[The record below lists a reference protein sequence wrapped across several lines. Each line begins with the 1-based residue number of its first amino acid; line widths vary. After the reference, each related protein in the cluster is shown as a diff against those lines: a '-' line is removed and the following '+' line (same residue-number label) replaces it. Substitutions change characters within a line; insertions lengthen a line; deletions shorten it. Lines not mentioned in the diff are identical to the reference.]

1 MAETQEIRI
10 AFVDV
15 TLFSDGSIRG
25 GIMTT
30 DIETRP
36 YEFRVTSPINPTQVQ
51 KILYGTS
58 LKDYVY
64 GELICAP
71 LVKAT
76 KEKLSVVLTKDPHIL
91 AMRPLVSVPII
102 LIQDDYKQAGEGI
115 KPVSFSAHKNFKS
128 ELSYAQSILVP
139 IAQNHDLIEPF
150 ERLILA
156 LKEINRMGV
165 GEKGKGG

>member
-1 MAETQEIRI
+1 MGN
-10 AFVDV
+10 
-15 TLFSDGSIRG
+15 LCLSIDLC
-25 GIMTT
+25 T
-30 DIETRP
+30 
-36 YEFRVTSPINPTQVQ
+36 
-51 KILYGTS
+51 
-58 LKDYVY
+58 
-64 GELICAP
+64 
-71 LVKAT
+71 KA
-76 KEKLSVVLTKDPHIL
+76 
-91 AMRPLVSVPII
+91 
-102 LIQDDYKQAGEGI
+102 QDDYKQAGEGI